1 MVNKVNRFKKKP
13 KNKTKKS
20 RMKIRTPVFKTE
32 IFLDEI
38 YPKT

>member
-1 MVNKVNRFKKKP
+1 MVNKVNRLKKQQQ
-13 KNKTKKS
+13 KTKKS
-20 RMKIRTPVFKTE
+20 RMKISTPVFKTE